1 MSWIT
6 VLSNWMIPAVFIWIL
21 LYGCIKKNNVF
32 ESFVEGVNEGFRVVL
47 DILPTFLGLIVAVG
61 AMRASGLLEWLSGL
75 LAPVGHWIRMP
86 AELIG
91 VALTKMIS
99 SSAATGLVLDIL
111 ATFGPDS
118 LQGRMVGIMVGST
131 ETILYTMSVYFMAAG
146 VKKTRYTLAGALLA
160 NIVGILAS
168 VWLTYAVFY

>member
-160 NIVGILAS
+160 NIAGILAS

>member
-1 MSWIT
+1 MSRIT

-32 ESFVEGVNEGFRVVL
+32 ESFVKGVNEGFRVVL

-75 LAPVGHWIRMP
+75 LAPVGRWIRMP

-160 NIVGILAS
+160 NIAGILAS
-168 VWLTYAVFY
+168 VWLTCAVFY

>member
-75 LAPVGHWIRMP
+75 LAPVGRWIRMP
-86 AELIG
+86 VLIVSRSRPISLFLRAIG
-91 VALTKMIS
+91 FTAMI
-99 SSAATGLVLDIL
+99 TWK
-111 ATFGPDS
+111 
-118 LQGRMVGIMVGST
+118 GRCWEFISGAVMCWFSRSTIPGS
-131 ETILYTMSVYFMAAG
+131 IRPQPRCF
-146 VKKTRYTLAGALLA
+146 
-160 NIVGILAS
+160 
-168 VWLTYAVFY
+168 AVRG